1 MKAFWFM
8 FAMSFTCGVNMS
20 GQHFLRKN
28 RTGHPDCILI
38 ICVHLFYEQ
47 KFPEKTFNRTPQT
60 EHRDSSLSDNIICV
74 ILYLSLENEF
84 QYEAKSS

>member
-1 MKAFWFM
+1 
-8 FAMSFTCGVNMS
+8 MS

-74 ILYLSLENEF
+74 ILYLSHENEF
-84 QYEAKSS
+84 QYEAKSSWQVRSRNRDDVAQLV

>member
-1 MKAFWFM
+1 
-8 FAMSFTCGVNMS
+8 MS
-20 GQHFLRKN
+20 GQHFLGKN

-84 QYEAKSS
+84 QYEAKSSWQVRSRNRDDVAQLV